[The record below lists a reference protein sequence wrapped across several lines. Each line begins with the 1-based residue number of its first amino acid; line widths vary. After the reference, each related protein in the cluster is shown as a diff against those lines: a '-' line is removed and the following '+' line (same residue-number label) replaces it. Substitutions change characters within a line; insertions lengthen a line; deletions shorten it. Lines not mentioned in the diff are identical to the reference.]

1 MRALWG
7 KLWFAPLIAEVERF
21 RDDDGRVDFAALG
34 RSEYEFRRALA
45 TGDFSKSERAREIV
59 EAAEAEFDVRHD
71 RATAGANARW
81 GKAAEVPA
89 TAIATDIVATKAP
102 AKRKPSGP
110 MPYDKQKVYDFAA
123 EEGLDVADAYEC
135 WDCTV
140 NERNGK
146 TADGK
151 RIRDWKAYVRR
162 WCASRSARR
171 SA

>member
-59 EAAEAEFDVRHD
+59 EAAETEFDVRHD

-81 GKAAEVPA
+81 GKSAEVQAEKP
-89 TAIATDIVATKAP
+89 KAP

-110 MPYDKQKVYDFAA
+110 MPSDKQKVYDFAA
-123 EEGLDVADAYEC
+123 EEGLDVTDAYEC

-162 WCASRSARR
+162 WGASRSERR

>member
-59 EAAEAEFDVRHD
+59 EAAETEFDVRHD
-71 RATAGANARW
+71 RSTAGANARW
-81 GKAAEVPA
+81 GKSAEVPA
-89 TAIATDIVATKAP
+89 EEPKAT

-110 MPYDKQKVYDFAA
+110 MPSDKQKVYDFAI

-135 WDCTV
+135 WECTV

-162 WCASRSARR
+162 WCASRTARR

>member
-1 MRALWG
+1 MNASWG
-7 KLWFAPLIAEVERF
+7 KLWFKELGVLTERF
-21 RDDDGRVDFAALG
+21 RDDEGRVDFAALG
-34 RSEYEFRRALA
+34 REEYEFRRALM
-45 TGDFSKSERAREIV
+45 TGDFSRSERARKM
-59 EAAEAEFDVRHD
+59 AEESDADMEMRHQ

-81 GKAAEVPA
+81 GKAAEAPA
-89 TAIATDIVATKAP
+89 EEPKAP
-102 AKRKPSGP
+102 SKRRPSGP
-110 MPYDKQKVYDFAA
+110 MPSDKQKVYDFAA
-123 EEGLDVADAYEC
+123 EEGLDVTDAYEC